1 MNKLI
6 DTFKPVFNFL
16 TFDETYDDWFHL
28 STYVATSDNN
38 WSIVAN
44 FDDETKT
51 VDDQY
56 YYPRIEFEKNRIQNN
71 PSYKGIKI
79 KPTEE
84 EKNENSLQADKII
97 EHMQTMYKPN
107 FERAIEIIK
116 IFLQQGL
123 NTGIYN
129 DVQLIPHS
137 GHIRAQFYRYEN
149 NHNGYNRL
157 FFNHKVVS
165 KIIFNNLLQTL
176 RAGEKKFKNSH
187 LTIDIIYLVSKD
199 NRLNPYFKIRLPYS
213 SHKKI
218 NCILSFDCSKMY
230 CVSEDSDLKKDFID
244 TLEQHPTDNE
254 YLEQLF
260 RAEFKKEIIRVI
272 VKTLKIKRTELVKMT
287 DDELKSHFILIEM
300 VKL

>member
-1 MNKLI
+1 MNKLV
-6 DTFKPVFNFL
+6 DTFQPVLNFL
-16 TFDETYDDWFHL
+16 TFAEKYDDWFHL
-28 STYVATSDNN
+28 STYAATSDNN
-38 WSIVAN
+38 WSLVAN
-44 FDDETKT
+44 FDDENKT

-56 YYPRIEFEKNRIQNN
+56 YYPRLEFEKNRLQND
-71 PSYKGIKI
+71 PKYKGVK
-79 KPTEE
+79 KPPTEE
-84 EKNENSLQADKII
+84 EKKENRLQAEKII
-97 EHMQTMYKPN
+97 EHMQAVYNPN

-129 DVQLIPHS
+129 NVKVIPHS

-149 NHNGYNRL
+149 NYNGYNRL
-157 FFNHKVVS
+157 FFDSKVVA
-165 KIIFNNLLQTL
+165 KIVFNNLLQTL

-199 NRLNPYFKIRLPYS
+199 NTLNPYFKIRLPYS

-230 CVSEDSDLKKDFID
+230 FVSEDSDLKKDFID
-244 TLEQHPTDNE
+244 NLEQHLTDNE

-260 RAEFKKEIIRVI
+260 RGNFKKEIIRVI
-272 VKTLKIKRTELVKMT
+272 TKTLKIKRADLIKLSEE
-287 DDELKSHFILIEM
+287 ELKSYFILIEM

>member
-1 MNKLI
+1 MNKLV
-6 DTFKPVFNFL
+6 DTFKPVLNFL
-16 TFDETYDDWFHL
+16 TFDEKYDDWFHL
-28 STYVATSDNN
+28 STYAATSHNN
-38 WSIVAN
+38 WSVVAN
-44 FDDETKT
+44 FEDENKT

-56 YYPRIEFEKNRIQNN
+56 YYPRLEFEKNRLQND
-71 PSYKGIKI
+71 PKYKGVK
-79 KPTEE
+79 KPPTEE
-84 EKNENSLQADKII
+84 EKKENRLQAEKII
-97 EHMQTMYKPN
+97 EHMQAVYNPN

-116 IFLQQGL
+116 IFLKQGL

-129 DVQLIPHS
+129 DVKVIPHS

-149 NHNGYNRL
+149 NYNGYNRL
-157 FFNHKVVS
+157 FFDSKVVA

-176 RAGEKKFKNSH
+176 RSGETKFKNSH

-199 NRLNPYFKIRLPYS
+199 NTLNPYFKIRLPYS

-230 CVSEDSDLKKDFID
+230 LVSDDRDLKNDFID
-244 TLEQHPTDNE
+244 NLHQHSTDNE

-260 RAEFKKEIIRVI
+260 RGDFKKEIIRVI
-272 VKTLKIKRTELVKMT
+272 AKTLKIKRADLIKMSEE
-287 DDELKSHFILIEM
+287 ELKSHFILIEM